1 MQILSRLHGGQ
12 LRFNDMLASFPTVG
26 EDGINNSLRELDSAG
41 LVIRRVE
48 PGPPLRVLY
57 ALTATGERLAPA
69 LESLAAW
76 AEEAG
81 QNRTVS
87 GGP

>member
-12 LRFNDMLASFPTVG
+12 LRFNDMLASLPAVG
-26 EDGINNSLRELDSAG
+26 EDGINNSLRELDHAG

-48 PGPPLRVLY
+48 SGPPLRVLY
-57 ALTATGERLAPA
+57 ALTAAGERLAPA

-81 QNRTVS
+81 QHRTAN
-87 GGP
+87 